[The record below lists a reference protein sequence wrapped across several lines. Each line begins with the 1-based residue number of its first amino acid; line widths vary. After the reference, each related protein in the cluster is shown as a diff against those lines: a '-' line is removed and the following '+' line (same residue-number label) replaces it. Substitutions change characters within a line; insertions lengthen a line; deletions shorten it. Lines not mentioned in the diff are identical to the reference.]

1 VPGTRSRVPGSQ
13 DPNPSY
19 PASCILYPASIS
31 KIQDAGRDS
40 DPSTLS
46 CIPRV
51 RVFRSMRRAFRL
63 VPGTGYPV
71 SGTGYLAPG
80 TWYPAPEPNRRRG
93 PNTEPRGL
101 SQTRTRIILPV
112 TQILKA
118 LPTGNKAKDFIVVSI
133 INGKNA
139 SKVDHLHHNVEMV
152 NVNQEKVVVVAHKI
166 VEAVHRV
173 VEAVLALKL
182 LLALIHPILPQI
194 KAPLS
199 LGQ

>member
-1 VPGTRSRVPGSQ
+1 
-13 DPNPSY
+13 
-19 PASCILYPASIS
+19 
-31 KIQDAGRDS
+31 
-40 DPSTLS
+40 
-46 CIPRV
+46 
-51 RVFRSMRRAFRL
+51 MRRAFRL